1 MELILVRHGKAEDH
15 GHPGGDGA
23 RALTAK
29 GRRQSGKVGR
39 YLRAEGL
46 VPDLVLTSP
55 LVRARETAELLC
67 EAAEADPPVVQ
78 EWLVC
83 GMRPQE
89 ALHELA
95 AYAGTMETVAIVG
108 HEPDFSRLVGY
119 LLGAEAG
126 HVRVKKA
133 SIIYLSIDPPRR
145 GGILHFNLWPT
156 QLPDE

>member
-1 MELILVRHGKAEDH
+1 MRLILVRHGKAEDH

-23 RALTAK
+23 RALTEK

-39 YLRAEGL
+39 FLRAEGL

-67 EAAEADPPVVQ
+67 KAAKVGPPVVQ

-89 ALHELA
+89 ALRELA
-95 AYAGTMETVAIVG
+95 AYKESMQTVVIVG
-108 HEPDFSRLVGY
+108 HEPDFSRLVGHI
-119 LLGAEAG
+119 LGAETG
-126 HVRVKKA
+126 YVRVKKA
-133 SIIYLSIDPPRR
+133 SVILLTVDPPKRS
-145 GGILHFNLWPT
+145 GVMHFNLWPT
-156 QLPDE
+156 QLPEG